1 MTELSR
7 RDLMSDQTIRWCPGC
22 GDYSILAQLQTA
34 MSKIGLPK
42 ERYAVI
48 SGIGCSGRLPYYV
61 DTYGFH
67 TIHGRAPAVA
77 TGLKLANPELSV
89 WIGTG
94 DGDALSIGG
103 NHFAHVLRRNVDLN
117 IILFNNRIYGLTKG
131 QYSPTSEVGK
141 RTKSSPMGSLDQP
154 LNPAA
159 FALGSGA
166 TYVARS
172 VDVMP
177 KDLRQAMLDAHAH
190 AGTSFL
196 EVLQN
201 CNIFNDGAFAAWTD
215 RDKRTRR
222 ILSVVAGEPL
232 VWGDDEARFGL
243 VQRGFAL
250 KVVPL
255 DEQTTEA
262 DCVVH
267 DPTDEGLAWALA
279 TLDGGDAP
287 LILGTLYQVERPT
300 YESLVHDQIV
310 QAQGGLEA
318 ADIHRLLQT
327 SDSFTVRG

>member
-1 MTELSR
+1 MTKLTR
-7 RDLMSDQTIRWCPGC
+7 RDFMSDQTIRWCPGC

-34 MSKIGLPK
+34 MATIGLPK
-42 ERYAVI
+42 EQYAVI
-48 SGIGCSGRLPYYV
+48 SGIGCSGRLPYYI
-61 DTYGFH
+61 DAYGFH

-89 WIGTG
+89 WVGTG

-103 NHFAHVLRRNVDLN
+103 NHFAHALRRNIDLN

-131 QYSPTSEVGK
+131 QYSPTSQIGA
-141 RTKSSPMGSLDQP
+141 RTKSSPMGSLDRP
-154 LNPAA
+154 MNPAA

-166 TYVARS
+166 TFIARS
-172 VDVMP
+172 VDVLP
-177 KDLRQAMLDAHAH
+177 KDLRQVLVDAHHHKGA
-190 AGTSFL
+190 AFV

-215 RDKRTRR
+215 KDNRARR
-222 ILSVVAGEPL
+222 ICYATAGEPL
-232 VWGDDEARFGL
+232 VWGDDDERYGL
-243 VQRGFAL
+243 VQKGFSL
-250 KVVPL
+250 QVTRLGDGV
-255 DEQTTEA
+255 TEA

-279 TLDGGDAP
+279 GLIGDDAP
-287 LILGTLYQVERPT
+287 LVLGILYQVEAPI
-300 YESLVHDQIV
+300 YDQQVHDQIV

-318 ADIHRLLQT
+318 EDIHRLLQT